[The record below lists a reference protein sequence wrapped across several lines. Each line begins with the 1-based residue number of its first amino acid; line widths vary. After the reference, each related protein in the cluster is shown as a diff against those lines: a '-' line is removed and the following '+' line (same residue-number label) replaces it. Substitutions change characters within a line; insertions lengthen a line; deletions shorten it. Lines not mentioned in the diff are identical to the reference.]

1 MVSIISILASP
12 NVDSPA
18 NIDAAKEFRDAKEE
32 FRRKVARIVRKSQ
45 EML

>member
-18 NIDAAKEFRDAKEE
+18 NVDAAKDFRDHKDE
-32 FRRKVARIVRKSQ
+32 FKKKVARIVRRSQ